1 MKISGNLYLCK
12 EKFIIFELQSTKVF
26 IMKNLRKLPKKELKT
41 IQGGRPP
48 LGCNDWN
55 QLKGCCRSWDEGY
68 CGNTTCPD
76 SPPPLC

>member
-1 MKISGNLYLCK
+1 
-12 EKFIIFELQSTKVF
+12 
-26 IMKNLRKLPKKELKT
+26 MKNLRKLNKDDLKA

-55 QLKGCCRSWDEGY
+55 PLATCCRAWAPDY

-76 SPPPLC
+76 SPPPFC